1 MLQLVLD
8 SDTLKTGGG
17 ANSKTARIGSE
28 GQKVLDD
35 TKAVLRALKAW
46 GDEKNDND
54 LLQNFF
60 VSLGRTLFMV
70 SGRLTAVQRRDRRR
84 RH

>member
-1 MLQLVLD
+1 MSKLLQLVLD

-17 ANSKTARIGSE
+17 LNSKTARIGTE

-35 TKAVLRALKAW
+35 TKAVLRALKTW
-46 GDEKNDND
+46 GEEKNDND

-60 VSLGRTLFMV
+60 VSARST
-70 SGRLTAVQRRDRRR
+70 RALTAVQRRDCRC
-84 RH
+84 